1 MPWLAKPLREALAS
15 QRGHALLV
23 QGPPGVGQFELAR
36 GLAKAWLCEAAGEGG
51 RKPCGVCAG
60 CRLVQARSH
69 PDLMVLVPEAM
80 RESLGWIADD
90 GAEEGVAARGEGSTK
105 RKPSKEIRVE
115 EVRRIVAFAQTTASR
130 SQGKVVV
137 IHPAERMNAI
147 AANALLKTLE
157 EPAGDLRFVL
167 TGSSVDALLPTLR
180 SRCQVVRLE
189 LPDGD
194 QAASWLSSQGVDQP
208 AVLLAAAGGQPEDA
222 LAWAREG
229 LDARSWLSLPA
240 QVVRGELGALASW
253 PLARVIDALMKLC
266 HDAMRVDVGAA
277 PRYFPTATL
286 PRGAPAERLAPFQRE
301 LQRVARHAEHPWQA
315 TLTIESLVLQAREA
329 WAVTPPTAQ
338 SARRSVH

>member
-1 MPWLAKPLREALAS
+1 MPWLAGPLREALAS

-23 QGPPGVGQFELAR
+23 QGSPGIGQFDFANS
-36 GLAKAWLCEAAGEGG
+36 LAKAWLCEAADDVAK
-51 RKPCGVCAG
+51 KPCGVCAG

-80 RESLGWIADD
+80 RESLGWVGDD
-90 GAEEGVAARGEGSTK
+90 GADEGNTARGEGSSK

-115 EVRRIVAFAQTTASR
+115 EVRRIVVFAQTTASR
-130 SQGKVVV
+130 GRGKVVV
-137 IHPAERMNAI
+137 IHPSERMNAI
-147 AANALLKTLE
+147 AANTLLKTLE
-157 EPAGDLRFVL
+157 EPAGHLRFVL

-189 LPDGD
+189 LPDTD
-194 QAASWLSSQGVDQP
+194 EAANWLSSQGVEQA

-222 LAWAREG
+222 LVWAREG
-229 LDARSWLSLPA
+229 LDARSWLSIPA
-240 QVVRGELGALASW
+240 QVVRGEVGALAAW
-253 PLARVIDALMKLC
+253 PLARVVDALMKLC

-277 PRYFPTATL
+277 PRYFPATAL
-286 PRGAPAERLAPFQRE
+286 ARGASAERLVPFQRE

-338 SARRSVH
+338 PARRSVH